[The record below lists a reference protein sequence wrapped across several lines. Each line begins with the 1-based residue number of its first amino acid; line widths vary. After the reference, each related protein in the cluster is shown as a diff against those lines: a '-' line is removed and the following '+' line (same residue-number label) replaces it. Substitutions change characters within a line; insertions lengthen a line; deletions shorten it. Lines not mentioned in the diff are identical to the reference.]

1 MALFTYW
8 RFWLVHVVM
17 IYLCWSSESL
27 KQAAPQGVDCYFD
40 NVGGDMSLDIIQQM
54 NHRQQL
60 VGILI
65 VIKTNKIMFSS
76 SHKSLN
82 AIMNM
87 EHSKLF
93 KK

>member
-1 MALFTYW
+1 MALFTYL

-60 VGILI
+60 AGILI
-65 VIKTNKIMFSS
+65 VIKTNKIIFFLHIKALM
-76 SHKSLN
+76 L
-82 AIMNM
+82 
-87 EHSKLF
+87 L
-93 KK
+93 